1 MPVKRGSAGGRGGPS
16 KKPPVHEPDRDE
28 MQRFVN
34 AEAKRRFEL
43 YFRDRKF
50 LHEKGF
56 IFMNDANFGLPE
68 EVAEVIKLHGWRTFA
83 MHPINPIAQ
92 LVREFY
98 ANIITGS

>member
-1 MPVKRGSAGGRGGPS
+1 
-16 KKPPVHEPDRDE
+16 

-68 EVAEVIKLHGWRTFA
+68 EVAEVIKLQGWRSFA

-92 LVREFY
+92 LVLSFMQILSPDLRHFPW
-98 ANIITGS
+98 